1 MDSFQLNFY
10 LQVITM
16 KEEGGHNFEREQRDA
31 QGRKWR
37 KGLKMKNLL
46 FCGINSIKTEA
57 TNWNLRWRSKGGG
70 NVSSVVLG

>member
-16 KEEGGHNFEREQRDA
+16 KEKGGHNFEREQGDA

-37 KGLKMKNLL
+37 KGLKMKNFL

-57 TNWNLRWRSKGGG
+57 TNWSLRWSSKGGG